1 LHALRRDLQGRR
13 VTVDGRL
20 EIPDQPRRP
29 WIFEVVSAAFQ
40 ALLLVGGVVGLAAR
54 RARWRDD
61 AFLILVA
68 ATIVGVQTVFF
79 PTSRLLAPM
88 TFVLIFYTA
97 VSLDRLV
104 NRRGD
109 RSVQPAV

>member
-1 LHALRRDLQGRR
+1 
-13 VTVDGRL
+13 V
-20 EIPDQPRRP
+20 I
-29 WIFEVVSAAFQ
+29 
-40 ALLLVGGVVGLAAR
+40 GVNA
-54 RARWRDD
+54 
-61 AFLILVA
+61 I
-68 ATIVGVQTVFF
+68 FF

-97 VSLDRLV
+97 VALDRLV